1 MKKSYNSI
9 RLVRVGKAGETQFER
24 GSIEDTVRRIS
35 RGDNLKLDSLG
46 QTLLSVLHTDLP
58 PLPTKPVRR
67 LSSKKSVPVKSG
79 HWRPNQRPSAP
90 GSSFQDLL
98 SQITTRR
105 EKPQTKSGPVSEIE
119 PASRRKEG
127 TEASRERMMIC
138 FIKAELWNKFCS
150 DQSKMFFWQEFLATR
165 NDVRKLVYDGKAVLN
180 CILAAIPAQ
189 INLPP
194 TLRLIDPIIGCWLLK
209 PDHPVH
215 TFKMVLEMILPDL
228 TVTNLGSVRPSDLA
242 AQTEALASVCRT
254 M

>member
-9 RLVRVGKAGETQFER
+9 RLVRVVKAGETQFER

-98 SQITTRR
+98 SHITTRR

-127 TEASRERMMIC
+127 TEASRERMMMT
-138 FIKAELWNKFCS
+138 
-150 DQSKMFFWQEFLATR
+150 Q
-165 NDVRKLVYDGKAVLN
+165 
-180 CILAAIPAQ
+180 ILALSDESSSSEDEEPDELVMQ
-189 INLPP
+189 
-194 TLRLIDPIIGCWLLK
+194 RLSK
-209 PDHPVH
+209 
-215 TFKMVLEMILPDL
+215 LEAEED
-228 TVTNLGSVRPSDLA
+228 GA
-242 AQTEALASVCRT
+242 
-254 M
+254 